1 MANIK
6 HGAMPGKD
14 TSVRSDAI
22 ERFRSSIAAA
32 GLTPPDEMHGAVLA
46 ALKAIVNECTDYP
59 TEPRY
64 STDSYLPAH
73 LMEVAQQAID
83 AAAQGGIQ

>member
-1 MANIK
+1 MSIT
-6 HGAMPGKD
+6 D
-14 TSVRSDAI
+14 T
-22 ERFRSSIAAA
+22 
-32 GLTPPDEMHGAVLA
+32 THTAVLA
-46 ALKAIVNECTDYP
+46 ALKAIVAECTDYP

-73 LMEVAQQAID
+73 LLEVAQQAID

>member
-1 MANIK
+1 MTTT
-6 HGAMPGKD
+6 D
-14 TSVRSDAI
+14 TIHTA
-22 ERFRSSIAAA
+22 
-32 GLTPPDEMHGAVLA
+32 LLA
-46 ALKAIVNECTDYP
+46 ALKAIVNECKDYP

-73 LMEVAQQAID
+73 LLEVAQQAID

>member
-1 MANIK
+1 MTIA
-6 HGAMPGKD
+6 D
-14 TSVRSDAI
+14 TINKA
-22 ERFRSSIAAA
+22 
-32 GLTPPDEMHGAVLA
+32 LLA
-46 ALKAIVNECTDYP
+46 ALKAIVNECKDYP

-73 LMEVAQQAID
+73 LLAAAQQAID